1 MSTSIYDIFADLQ
14 RNEDN
19 QNDYFSVAPLPF
31 NPNHKV
37 GVSAQGFPMFFVSGK
52 NTTHTL
58 DVNLEL
64 ISILFAKNCN
74 LIEPNQE
81 PRQDIYT
88 IISLKTEDADFQQ
101 YFLEVVCIILEQLP
115 DIPTHNQ
122 LKFEINKLVELFS
135 RFTRPPRKTIQG
147 LWAELFIIEQAKN
160 PEYLIQAWHASSE
173 DRFDF
178 NDAYDK
184 IEVKSTSKAHRI
196 HSFSLEQLNPNRTSN
211 LLIASVFVV
220 QTGRGK
226 NIFDLKNSIFDR
238 VRNLQLQFRLNEIL
252 SQTIGNDFDK
262 TFDVF
267 FDYQQAIDTLQ
278 FFDFRDIPTINQDL
292 LRSEISNIRFDCD
305 LSRLPTIKDK
315 KNEISNSFLFK
326 SIKI

>member
-1 MSTSIYDIFADLQ
+1 MSSSIYNIFADLQ
-14 RNEDN
+14 RSEDN
-19 QNDYFSVAPLPF
+19 QNDCFSVAPLPF

-37 GVSAQGFPMFFVSGK
+37 GVSEQGFPMFFVRSK

-58 DVNLEL
+58 DINLEL
-64 ISILFAKNCN
+64 ISILFTKNCN
-74 LIEPNQE
+74 LIEPNHE

-101 YFLEVVCIILEQLP
+101 YFLEVVCIIFEQLP

-147 LWAELFIIEQAKN
+147 LWAELFIIEQANN

-178 NDAYDK
+178 NDAQDK
-184 IEVKSTSKAHRI
+184 IEVKSTSKAHRT

-226 NIFDLKNSIFDR
+226 NILDLKNSIFDR
-238 VRNLQLQFRLNEIL
+238 VHNLQLQFRLNEML
-252 SQTIGNDFDK
+252 SQTIGNDFNK
-262 TFDVF
+262 TFDIY
-267 FDYQQAIDTLQ
+267 FDYQQAVDTLQ
-278 FFDFRDIPTINQDL
+278 FYDFKDIPSINPDL
-292 LRSEISNIRFDCD
+292 LQNEISNVRFDCD
-305 LSRLPTIKDK
+305 LSQLPTIKDK
-315 KNEISNSFLFK
+315 IFDISNSPLFK